1 MSEEEFYSNAI
12 DLGNENQ
19 VNDLIIQI
27 QEKNYKHLKQKY
39 DELQQKID
47 KAIEYIKFEWQE
59 IMGNKD
65 YSNHLWTIDGLVI
78 KRLLDILR
86 GEDV

>member
-1 MSEEEFYSNAI
+1 MSDKEKV
-12 DLGNENQ
+12 Q
-19 VNDLIIQI
+19 QI
-27 QEKNYKHLKQKY
+27 LTKY
-39 DELQQKID
+39 TISELVEYHIEAVD
-47 KAIEYIKFEWQE
+47 RINKAIEYINFEWQE

-86 GEDV
+86 GEE